1 MKLSMLENN
10 EGSEDVNQVTEA
22 LLTHY
27 HSKPSKKS
35 RLIAGI
41 DGLGGAGKTTFAEKL
56 RYELKLAN
64 CQASILHIDDCIV
77 ERRERYGTGKEEWY
91 EYYFLQWNIEFLQ
104 KGLFQKLHQNFDSLT
119 FPFYDHQSGS
129 ITEKTINLAYH
140 AIILI
145 EGVFLQREEWRDF
158 FDYMIYIDCPNEM
171 REERVL
177 GRDVYL
183 GDYQAR
189 LDKYRRRYWEA
200 EEYYIN
206 EVNPISHAD
215 YVVRV

>member
-1 MKLSMLENN
+1 MEYRI
-10 EGSEDVNQVTEA
+10 
-22 LLTHY
+22 LTKRTIPKAA
-27 HSKPSKKS
+27 S
-35 RLIAGI
+35 
-41 DGLGGAGKTTFAEKL
+41 KL
-56 RYELKLAN
+56 RF
-64 CQASILHIDDCIV
+64 SH
-77 ERRERYGTGKEEWY
+77 
-91 EYYFLQWNIEFLQ
+91 
-104 KGLFQKLHQNFDSLT
+104 
-119 FPFYDHQSGS
+119 FPFYDHQSGT

-171 REERVL
+171 RAERVL
-177 GRDVYL
+177 SRDVYL